1 MKTVI
6 AAVRTERL
14 TIGLDLGDKS
24 SAYCVLDGSG
34 AVVSEHKVRTTPK
47 ALSDCFSGISR
58 IALETGTHS
67 PWISRLLS
75 GIGHEVIVANARHV
89 RLIAQSRQKDDRL
102 DARTLARLA
111 RVDRSCCHRSPI
123 AAHKH
128 RRTYP

>member
-6 AAVRTERL
+6 AEVRNERL

-34 AVVSEHKVRTTPK
+34 EVVSEHKVRTTPK
-47 ALSDCFSGISR
+47 ALSECFSGMAISR

-75 GIGHEVIVANARHV
+75 GIGHEVIVANAQHV
-89 RLIAQSRQKDDRL
+89 HLISQSTRKD
-102 DARTLARLA
+102 A
-111 RVDRSCCHRSPI
+111 
-123 AAHKH
+123 
-128 RRTYP
+128 Y